1 MVFGVSTFFVGIA
14 ESDRT
19 LSSKQLIRGSS
30 AAFRFLQVQLFFCF
44 KVFNICQNRA
54 VLRWLRTISVR
65 EH

>member
-30 AAFRFLQVQLFFCF
+30 AAFRFLQLQLFFCF
-44 KVFNICQNRA
+44 KVFNFCQNRA
-54 VLRWLRTISVR
+54 VLLWLRTISVR